1 MRRAAGDS
9 PAEYLPLARPA
20 ALLCACL
27 LRCRSAR
34 DRMKRTA
41 QASSVSA
48 TALVMDPP
56 TLVITG
62 MGARRNCQALVVQHL
77 SQTPGESGCDLNSA

>member
-1 MRRAAGDS
+1 MN
-9 PAEYLPLARPA
+9 
-20 ALLCACL
+20 
-27 LRCRSAR
+27 
-34 DRMKRTA
+34 RTV

-62 MGARRNCQALVVQHL
+62 MGARRSCQALAALRL
-77 SQTPGESGCDLNSA
+77 SQAAGVNGDDSNI

>member
-62 MGARRNCQALVVQHL
+62 MGARRNCQALAVPAVVA
-77 SQTPGESGCDLNSA
+77 ESRWKWQ